1 MVYIASC
8 LKGLEFIAEKE
19 TNGKKIYTGK
29 VLYSK
34 DKKLRSCEY
43 SYELYDYFT
52 FKNLDEIIEKAKKIK
67 FDIKGSFKV
76 ECIREGE
83 HEFKAADVEYSIG
96 DLIENKCDLKN
107 PENVIVVDIKDYYC
121 FIGKNL
127 TKYKRGYRIR
137 TSTDCI
143 NEEVAFALLDIAEFK
158 EKDFLFDPRCKD
170 GTLLLEAFELK
181 GKNLFGMDE
190 DVKNAS
196 INTRIKKANIKLEQG
211 NFDWIDTKFKPKYFD
226 KIITKLA
233 STSKKKSERLVNELL
248 NEFLKQAQIVLKKKG
263 VIVVLL
269 QKDELFKEALKN
281 YKFKILD
288 EYEILWGVKYKILK
302 LGFSK

>member
-1 MVYIASC
+1 MSYIASC

-19 TNGKKIYTGK
+19 TNGKKIYDSK

-43 SYELYDYFT
+43 SYEVYDYFT
-52 FKNLDEIIEKAKKIK
+52 FKNLDEIVERAKKIK
-67 FDIKGSFKV
+67 FDISGSFKV
-76 ECIREGE
+76 ECLREGE
-83 HEFKAADVEYSIG
+83 HEFKATDVEYSVG
-96 DLIENKCDLKN
+96 ELIENNCDLKN

-127 TKYKRGYRIR
+127 TKYKRNYRIR

-143 NEEVAFALLDIAEFK
+143 NEEVAFSLLQIAEFK
-158 EKDFLFDPRCKD
+158 EKDFLLDPRCKD
-170 GTLLLEAFELK
+170 GTLLLEAFELN
-181 GKNLFGMDE
+181 GKNLYGIDE
-190 DVKNAS
+190 DIKNAS
-196 INTRIKKANIKLEQG
+196 INARIKKADLRLEQG
-211 NFDWIDTKFKPKYFD
+211 NFDWIDTKFKPKFFD

-233 STSKKKSERLVNELL
+233 SPSKKKSDRLVNELL
-248 NEFLKQAQIVLKKKG
+248 NEFLRQCEILKKKG
-263 VIVVLL
+263 IIVVLL

-281 YKFKILD
+281 YKFKILN

-302 LGFSK
+302 LGFNK